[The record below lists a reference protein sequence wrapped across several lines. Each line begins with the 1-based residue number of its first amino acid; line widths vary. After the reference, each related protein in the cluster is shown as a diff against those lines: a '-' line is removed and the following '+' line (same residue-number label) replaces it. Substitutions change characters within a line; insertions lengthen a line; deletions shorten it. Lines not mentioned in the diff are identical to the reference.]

1 VIQISPE
8 RCPLKINHKFQV
20 GNIRPFKVLQM
31 IESNS
36 YITKLTSN
44 FDISSTL
51 NMKDFVLYKIQLIS
65 NAHFENPVLLL
76 LSLAQ
81 KEHINAILNAQVIF
95 TRDCEL

>member
-1 VIQISPE
+1 
-8 RCPLKINHKFQV
+8 
-20 GNIRPFKVLQM
+20 
-31 IESNS
+31 
-36 YITKLTSN
+36 
-44 FDISSTL
+44 
-51 NMKDFVLYKIQLIS
+51 MKDFVLYKIQLIS